1 MSLEASAVP
10 LPPPELRLHKDD
22 DEGFRANCVRLAE
35 TMYAAG
41 LARDGALLDVGC
53 GVGRLPI
60 GLLSTG
66 FTGRYFGFDVSWNHL
81 KWAKRNL
88 GPLIG
93 TRDDFKHAEVHNDR
107 YRQGGTAAAAY
118 RFPVESGQF
127 DVAALFSVFTH
138 FYRADIEG
146 YLAELARSLRP
157 GGRVVVTFFLWD
169 EDRLPAIMAGP
180 HPLEHSL
187 DEDVRFW
194 REDDPLW
201 AIGYRFS
208 ALDTMAAGAGFEVS
222 DIRLGTWAGDPGP
235 QLQDVVVLT
244 KR

>member
-1 MSLEASAVP
+1 MTPVP

-22 DEGFRANCVRLAE
+22 DEAFRANCVRLAR
-35 TMYAAG
+35 TVYDAG
-41 LARDGALLDVGC
+41 LRLDGAVLDVGC

-60 GLLSTG
+60 GLLSSG
-66 FTGRYFGFDVSWNHL
+66 FVGRYFGFDVSLRHVR
-81 KWAKRNL
+81 WAKQNL
-88 GPLIG
+88 GPLG
-93 TRDDFKHAEVHNDR
+93 DLAFKHTPVYNDR
-107 YRQGGTAAAAY
+107 YNTNASTTADAFA
-118 RFPVESGQF
+118 FPVGSGEF

-138 FYRADIEG
+138 FYRDDIES
-146 YLAELARSLRP
+146 YLRELARALRP

-180 HPLEHSL
+180 HPLGFEL
-187 DEDVRFW
+187 DADVRFW

-201 AIGYRFS
+201 AIGYSFS
-208 ALDTMAAGAGFEVS
+208 ALDTMAAGAGFDVTS
-222 DIRLGTWAGDPGP
+222 IVRGTWAGDPGP